1 MLGKACQVE
10 SWWVSGLFSFKV
22 FRAFEWARTK
32 RRDLEIPPTRKLNE
46 ASGFGKNQNQR
57 YKAYKGFKSTVFMPC
72 GMNRGMN
79 ALGHSPPPTRKLGV
93 LIFLDIF
100 YFFWYAADDALQYH
114 WIGRVLLRPVIKP
127 LRRIAPLNHNFS

>member
-46 ASGFGKNQNQR
+46 ASGFGNPS
-57 YKAYKGFKSTVFMPC
+57 YKKIERSVGIWKKSESTV
-72 GMNRGMN
+72 
-79 ALGHSPPPTRKLGV
+79 
-93 LIFLDIF
+93 
-100 YFFWYAADDALQYH
+100 
-114 WIGRVLLRPVIKP
+114 
-127 LRRIAPLNHNFS
+127 

>member
-57 YKAYKGFKSTVFMPC
+57 YKAYKGFTGYECLRAFPASYKKIGCS
-72 GMNRGMN
+72 
-79 ALGHSPPPTRKLGV
+79 
-93 LIFLDIF
+93 
-100 YFFWYAADDALQYH
+100 YF
-114 WIGRVLLRPVIKP
+114 P
-127 LRRIAPLNHNFS
+127 